1 MVRVMPTRTCSPVL
15 IALLALGVPAGASP
29 ASDARGAPAR
39 VVVDRTEII
48 GDADAV
54 MWARVL
60 AVLPARPA
68 RIEVLDIDTLSAG
81 TRRKLRGLDG
91 FVLQG
96 LKTVVIVRQGDTLQ
110 RAARG
115 HAFDRL
121 VLASLIWHEMAHL
134 EGLDERA
141 AFGREEA
148 LWRRFVG
155 DGLVEADTGLAFV
168 GRLAEAQAD
177 AAKAGRAE
185 GPALARGW

>member
-1 MVRVMPTRTCSPVL
+1 MSSSIDP
-15 IALLALGVPAGASP
+15 
-29 ASDARGAPAR
+29 
-39 VVVDRTEII
+39 EII

-68 RIEVLDIDTLSAG
+68 RIEVLDVDTLSAG

-96 LKTVVIVRQGDTLQ
+96 LKTVVIVRRE
-110 RAARG
+110 RAAAGRPRVR
-115 HAFDRL
+115 FDRL

-148 LWRRFVG
+148 CGADSSPTGWSRPKPGWPLSAALRRRG
-155 DGLVEADTGLAFV
+155 PMRRRPDGPKGL
-168 GRLAEAQAD
+168 RSP
-177 AAKAGRAE
+177 AG
-185 GPALARGW
+185 G